1 MFQNRP
7 GRTLLAAIVSASL
20 LVTLAQPAGAVPT
33 VNDPA
38 PGISITQN
46 INDGPAE
53 FSDTRVEAVPVAE
66 PPLPPALAGL
76 PLPPGFSPQQ
86 FAILGGALAILVALG
101 AVLFG
106 LFSGGG
112 SSGKTKD
119 DPTETTTPPETSTT
133 PAPVPTTP
141 SSTPSPTPTPTT
153 TSSSSTTTTSPTVTE
168 PSTSETSTTP
178 EPTPDPSPEPTT
190 PAPEPGNLPT
200 QTEEVKPSPDEAIEQ
215 VQVNP
220 MARGADEAEAMAILA
235 TDDGEVTV
243 EGTHVIPDSVV
254 AESKL
259 LPGTVLSIPPSP
271 GAPTGAIVKI
281 ESVTDDP
288 SNPDAEIVV
297 TSEGTLSDIV
307 KETPGS
313 ITIEG
318 TFADDT
324 LIPAEG
330 VTPLTVKERAF
341 NKTFDGPSLPF
352 TADLKRYAPDMDTA
366 KLSGNLK
373 SRAFLTLDAGL
384 FKGVQEFSMTAEV
397 SMNARLDLEKHV
409 AYDKE
414 FDFPLIVPHAYP
426 VTFTVGPVPIHGTV
440 TPKANFQASIH
451 ATGDFNYHPS
461 FTTGMQTG
469 VRYQNNNFGPVDH
482 RWFTPSGVDDISIKG
497 KATITAG
504 IIAGVDISLYQTLS
518 SNGDATIEA
527 ILTVTLNNTDLQ
539 CDLVA
544 NFRPSLSL
552 HAQVPL
558 TNLKWDRRIGG
569 FSAVLWSNDRN
580 LCSFSTDPGGGSGD
594 GTGDG
599 SGDGSDPGSDPG
611 GDTGDTPGYDR
622 NNVIPDEALR
632 VFINKR
638 LGKEDLTS
646 PVTQDELDGALIRS
660 LDIDSGTNMPDG
672 SYRSYETLEGIQYI
686 RSLEELKIGYIF
698 TGSMD
703 YNAHIPDLSILP
715 HLSELKIYGAS
726 QHDFDEAAGTFP
738 ALASVTLRHG
748 NFRHLPSAMFEHPAN
763 ATYAPPLRRISISNL
778 PYLAALPESLGQ
790 QTTLDSIYIHRTAIS
805 TLPASIGNITS
816 LKSLYLEYN
825 ANLRSLPD
833 SIGNSPSLSS
843 LTVTHSPALTSLP
856 ESLFDVISLRSVE
869 ISNTGLSTLPDNL
882 GNAEFLNS
890 LNVSDNRLKT
900 LPDSIGNLHTLSTL
914 DVSGNALSAL
924 PESVTTLYSLS
935 TLYAGGNRLESLPDS
950 WENMGTLYYL
960 SLSDNLLRDNIP
972 ESFGEM
978 PSLKYLHLSGNGIT
992 QMPEFL
998 KHRLH
1003 PTGVRAHV
1011 YLERNPITTVP
1022 EFVLT
1027 SHADIYLYGT
1037 GIRPDDPVVLKAGED
1052 GNDVGFSFSG

>member
-20 LVTLAQPAGAVPT
+20 LVTFAQPAGAIPT
-33 VNDPA
+33 VDDPT
-38 PGISITQN
+38 PHISVTQN
-46 INDGPAE
+46 IETVRGEGPAPE
-53 FSDTRVEAVPVAE
+53 MKAVPVADV
-66 PPLPPALAGL
+66 PLPPALAGL

-86 FAILGGALAILVALG
+86 FAILGGALAILAALG
-101 AVLFG
+101 TVLFG

-112 SSGKTKD
+112 SSGKTKN
-119 DPTETTTPPETSTT
+119 DPTETSSPPETSTT
-133 PAPVPTTP
+133 P
-141 SSTPSPTPTPTT
+141 
-153 TSSSSTTTTSPTVTE
+153 TTTTTE
-168 PSTSETSTTP
+168 PTSTTSPDETETSTSETSTTT
-178 EPTPDPSPEPTT
+178 EPTSDPSPEPTT

-200 QTEEVKPSPDEAIEQ
+200 QTEEVQPSPDEAIEQ
-215 VQVNP
+215 VEVNP

-254 AESKL
+254 AESEL
-259 LPGTVLSIPPSP
+259 VPGTVLSIPPSP

-313 ITIEG
+313 VTIEG
-318 TFADDT
+318 TFAEAA

-330 VTPLTVKERAF
+330 VTPLPVEERAF

-352 TADLKRYAPDMDTA
+352 TADLKPYAPGMDKA

-373 SRAFLTLDAGL
+373 SRAFLTLDAGA
-384 FKGVQEFSMTAEV
+384 FKGVREFSMTAEV
-397 SMNARLDLEKHV
+397 SMDARLDLEKHV
-409 AYDKE
+409 AYDKD
-414 FDFPLIVPHAYP
+414 FDFPLIVPRAYP
-426 VTFTVGPVPIHGTV
+426 VTFTVGAIPIHGTV

-482 RWFTPSGVDDISIKG
+482 RWFTPSGVDDISIRG

-504 IIAGVDISLYQTLS
+504 IIAGVDISLYQTVS
-518 SNGDATIEA
+518 TSGDATIEA
-527 ILTVTLNNTDLQ
+527 ILTVTLNNTDLR

-558 TNLKWDRRIGG
+558 TNLKWERRIAG
-569 FSAVLWSNDRN
+569 FSAVLWANDRN
-580 LCSFSTDPGGGSGD
+580 LCSFSTDPGDGSGD

-599 SGDGSDPGSDPG
+599 PGDGSDPGSDPG
-611 GDTGDTPGYDR
+611 DGTGDTPGYDR

-632 VFINKR
+632 VFINR
-638 LGKEDLTS
+638 ELGKEDLTS

-660 LDIDSGTNMPDG
+660 LHITNEIHMPDG
-672 SYRSYETLEGIQYI
+672 SYRYYETLEGIQYI
-686 RSLEELKIGYIF
+686 RSLEELEIGYYGF
-698 TGSMD
+698 D
-703 YNAHIPDLSILP
+703 FNAHIPDLSVLP
-715 HLSELKIYGAS
+715 HLSKLVIYGAS

-738 ALASVTLRHG
+738 ALASVELWSG
-748 NFRHLPSAMFEHPAN
+748 NWRTLPSAMFEHPAE
-763 ATYAPPLRRISISNL
+763 ATYTPSLRSIKIYNL

-790 QTTLDSIYIHRTAIS
+790 QTTMNSITISETAIS
-805 TLPASIGNITS
+805 TLPDSIGNITS
-816 LKSLYLEYN
+816 LQNLSLSEN
-825 ANLRSLPD
+825 PNLRSLPD
-833 SIGNSPSLSS
+833 DIGNSPSLNS
-843 LTVTHSPALTSLP
+843 LRVTQSPALTSLP
-856 ESLFDVISLRSVE
+856 ESLFDVVPLRSVE
-869 ISNTGLSTLPDNL
+869 IRNTGLSTLPDNL

-914 DVSGNALSAL
+914 DVSGNTLSAL

-935 TLYAGGNRLESLPDS
+935 TLYAGGNRLESLPDN
-950 WENMGTLYYL
+950 WENMGTLSSL

-978 PSLKYLHLSGNGIT
+978 PSLEYLYLSGNGIT

-1003 PTGVRAHV
+1003 PTGYRANVH
-1011 YLERNPITTVP
+1011 LERNPITTVP

-1052 GNDVGFSFSG
+1052 GNDVGFSFSR